1 LNVYKSL
8 DELIKGAGMKR
19 IQPGRSAEAGFTLIE
34 VLIGISIFAIG
45 MLAVARMQ
53 YATVRNTT
61 VGNITSQAT
70 MLAHQKM
77 EEIKTTPFTALA
89 NEVENN
95 LDENGNAG
103 GIYNRTTTISAPA
116 NPALALHARQVD
128 VQVQW
133 NAAHGGN
140 RTFTLSSLT
149 YERW

>member
-1 LNVYKSL
+1 
-8 DELIKGAGMKR
+8 MKR
-19 IQPGRSAEAGFTLIE
+19 VHFRLKQSAEGGFSLIE

-53 YATVRNTT
+53 ILTVRNTT
-61 VGNITSQAT
+61 VGNLTSQAT

-77 EEIKTTPFTALA
+77 EEVKSTAFDDHVL
-89 NEVENN
+89 NEVEA
-95 LDENGNAG
+95 DIDADGNAG
-103 GIYNRTTTISAPA
+103 GIYTRTTTINDFTAPS
-116 NPALALHARQVD
+116 PLTDHARQVQ

-140 RTFTLSSLT
+140 RTVEVNSLT

>member
-1 LNVYKSL
+1 MG
-8 DELIKGAGMKR
+8 DRAKGADMKR
-19 IQPGRSAEAGFTLIE
+19 VQPRQLAQGGFTLIE

-53 YATVRNTT
+53 MHSVRNTT

-70 MLAHQKM
+70 MLANQKM
-77 EEIKTTPFTALA
+77 EELKTLSFDDLN

-95 LDENGNAG
+95 LDAEGNPG
-103 GIYNRTTTISAPA
+103 GIYNRTTTITTPAAP
-116 NPALALHARQVD
+116 LGDHVRQIQ

-133 NAAHGGN
+133 NAAHSGN
-140 RTFTLSSLT
+140 RTIAINSLT

>member
-1 LNVYKSL
+1 
-8 DELIKGAGMKR
+8 MKR
-19 IQPGRSAEAGFTLIE
+19 ILPRHSAEAGFTLIE

-45 MLAVARMQ
+45 ILAVARMQ
-53 YATVRNTT
+53 MFTVRNTT

-77 EEIKTTPFTALA
+77 EEIKTTPFADLV

-95 LDENGNAG
+95 IDERGNAG
-103 GIYNRTTTISAPA
+103 GIFNRTTTITTPA
-116 NPALALHARQVD
+116 GGLGAHVRQVD

-133 NAAHGGN
+133 NAVHGGN

-149 YERW
+149 YQRWTP

>member
-1 LNVYKSL
+1 
-8 DELIKGAGMKR
+8 MKR
-19 IQPGRSAEAGFTLIE
+19 FQPRLASEGGFTLIE

-45 MLAVARMQ
+45 ILAVARMQ
-53 YATVRNTT
+53 MITVRNTT
-61 VGNITSQAT
+61 VGNLTSQAT

-77 EEIKTTPFTALA
+77 EELKTTAFADLI

-95 LDENGNAG
+95 IDADGNAG
-103 GIYNRTTTISAPA
+103 GNYNRTTTITTPAAPLDA
-116 NPALALHARQVD
+116 HARQIQ

-140 RTFTLSSLT
+140 RTIAVNSLT

>member
-1 LNVYKSL
+1 
-8 DELIKGAGMKR
+8 MKR
-19 IQPGRSAEAGFTLIE
+19 FQPRRSSEGGFTLIE

-53 YATVRNTT
+53 MLTVRNTT
-61 VGNITSQAT
+61 VGNLTSQAT

-77 EEIKTTPFTALA
+77 EELKTTAFADLI

-95 LDENGNAG
+95 IDTEGNAG
-103 GIYNRTTTISAPA
+103 GIYTRTTTIVTPAAPLG
-116 NPALALHARQVD
+116 NHAREVQ

-140 RTFTLSSLT
+140 RTVAINSLT